1 MHRLQ
6 RHLLTIVKNWLR
18 AITMV
23 EIINVN
29 FEKEARKV
37 THFFQL
43 FIYHCNSAAE
53 CSLGTY
59 SVCHFV
65 TATVEK

>member
-1 MHRLQ
+1 
-6 RHLLTIVKNWLR
+6 
-18 AITMV
+18 MV